1 MKLKADEK
9 QQVTSQPSLN
19 NQQTWFV
26 MLHDL
31 WKMKEPVT
39 AVYFTVLIV

>member
-9 QQVTSQPSLN
+9 QQVTSQPFLN
-19 NQQTWFV
+19 KQQTWF